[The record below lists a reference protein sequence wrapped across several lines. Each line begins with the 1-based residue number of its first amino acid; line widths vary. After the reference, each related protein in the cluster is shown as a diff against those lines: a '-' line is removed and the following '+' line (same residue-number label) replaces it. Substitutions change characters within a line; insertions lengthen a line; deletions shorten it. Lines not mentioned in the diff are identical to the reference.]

1 MGDNPFEVDDDDNPF
16 ADKGGDDYNP
26 FDDSMFDKK
35 VQALPSHFTLPS
47 ASHCCVSFTFPF
59 HFFLANLTS
68 HMG

>member
-35 VQALPSHFTLPS
+35 VHTS
-47 ASHCCVSFTFPF
+47 PF
-59 HFFLANLTS
+59 HPCVVEHSELHVIPTFISFLPI
-68 HMG
+68 

>member
-35 VQALPSHFTLPS
+35 VHTS
-47 ASHCCVSFTFPF
+47 PF
-59 HFFLANLTS
+59 HPTRLLPTAVWWNIHVIPTFISFLPI
-68 HMG
+68 